1 MYMAMKAY
9 IAPSTRP
16 KVPIRASVAAK
27 TRPTYQIITYLFFIF
42 EGTFQFFETKAI
54 YFRPARVR
62 DSSEK
67 PAAQRSGAR
76 TCSG

>member
-1 MYMAMKAY
+1 MHMAMKAY

-42 EGTFQFFETKAI
+42 EGTLQFFEIKAI

-62 DSSEK
+62 GHVSDYHLRVFFNKKSL
-67 PAAQRSGAR
+67 
-76 TCSG
+76 